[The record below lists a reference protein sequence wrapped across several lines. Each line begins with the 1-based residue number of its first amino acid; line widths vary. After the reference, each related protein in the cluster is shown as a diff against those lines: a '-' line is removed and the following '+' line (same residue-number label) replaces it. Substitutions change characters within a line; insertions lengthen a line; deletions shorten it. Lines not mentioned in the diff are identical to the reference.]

1 MSTLLLLLF
10 SCVLYKSVEGSNET
24 IVLKFNFNVTV
35 LNDNSNC
42 SRPEGSVVTLRIS
55 SRRPMHQ
62 TVRQPVP
69 DSFDFNSK
77 YIKM

>member
-10 SCVLYKSVEGSNET
+10 SCVLYKSVGGSYLET

-35 LNDNSNC
+35 LNNNSNC

-55 SRRPMHQ
+55 SNVSMPQ
-62 TVRQPVP
+62 VP
-69 DSFDFNSK
+69 DPFVFNSK